1 MRAGGGVDPL
11 MATPLLPTRLLVG
24 VDGAWWLPWSSKPV
38 RPDFVWLGGFDSH
51 TLPPGWLALDSY
63 VSRPDHHVVHRR
75 AALLLRLASFVAV
88 IALSSPLEALAQE
101 RDSVRVDTTRIDTAR
116 VGTAAAPA
124 APRRVLPVDTIPGPP
139 ISPGRAFFTSLLV
152 PGLGQSQLDRPVA
165 GMLFVTV
172 EAISILMIQKSQKEL
187 AFAKRVADIG
197 EPCGGESPPEQLCL
211 DTGDPD
217 RNIPPTSNRYSGGR
231 LTARRQHVEDW
242 VALLIANHLLAGAEA
257 YVAAHLWD
265 LPARIGVRPTDR
277 GVAVAASLAW

>member
-1 MRAGGGVDPL
+1 

-51 TLPPGWLALDSY
+51 TLPPGWPLLDSI
-63 VSRPDHHVVHRR
+63 VSRSDYHVVRRR
-75 AALLLRLASFVAV
+75 AAVTLRLA
-88 IALSSPLEALAQE
+88 ALAALALLASPLEAIAQE
-101 RDSVRVDTTRIDTAR
+101 RDSVRVDT
-116 VGTAAAPA
+116 AAA
-124 APRRVLPVDTIPGPP
+124 APRRVLPADTIPGPP
-139 ISPGRAFFTSLLV
+139 ISPGRAFFSSLLV
-152 PGLGQSQLDRPVA
+152 PGLGQSELDRPVA

-197 EPCGGESPPEQLCL
+197 EPCGGQLPPEQLCL
-211 DTGDPD
+211 DEGDAD
-217 RNIPPTSNRYSGGR
+217 RDIPPTSNRYSGGR

-265 LPARIGVRPTDR
+265 LPARIGVRPVDR